1 MKTKTKSCHCCSG
14 SGKEIDSKSV
24 GLAMKKLRQSS
35 GLDQQAVAKKMGFT
49 STYLSLLESGHR
61 NWSHP
66 LMVAFRSA
74 CKP

>member
-1 MKTKTKSCHCCSG
+1 
-14 SGKEIDSKSV
+14 
-24 GLAMKKLRQSS
+24 
-35 GLDQQAVAKKMGFT
+35 MGFT

-61 NWSHP
+61 NWSHH

>member
-1 MKTKTKSCHCCSG
+1 
-14 SGKEIDSKSV
+14 
-24 GLAMKKLRQSS
+24 MKKLRQSS